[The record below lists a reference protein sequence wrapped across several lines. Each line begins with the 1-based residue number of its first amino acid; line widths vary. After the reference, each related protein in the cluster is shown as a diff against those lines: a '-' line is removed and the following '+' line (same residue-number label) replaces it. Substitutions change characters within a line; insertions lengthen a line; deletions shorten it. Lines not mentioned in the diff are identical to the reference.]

1 MSRTWLDR
9 NKYFPEF
16 IGGTFTRDDMSR
28 EREREWVDFCYEAY
42 EADGFKK
49 TFGDEYTG
57 DREYRGKRFTV
68 IGRVPEFG
76 RGANEEDGADLE
88 CLPMW
93 NIKFEDGTIIAAYP
107 EEICLSETPE
117 YRKKNAEAF
126 RDLDTKQ
133 LIDSLKLIKER
144 CKAAT
149 TCNCCPWNINNEFGL
164 LPTCAIGMPRF
175 WLLDESE
182 KQKFQ
187 KLNIPCVG

>member
-1 MSRTWLDR
+1 MSRTWFDR

-16 IGGTFTRDDMSR
+16 IGGTFTRDDMSC

-42 EADGFKK
+42 EADGFKE

-57 DREYRGKRFTV
+57 DREYRGKRFIV
-68 IGRVPEFG
+68 ISRVAEG
-76 RGANEEDGADLE
+76 EGGVDLE
-88 CLPMW
+88 SLPMW
-93 NIKFEDGTIIAAYP
+93 NIKFEDGTIIDAFP

-117 YRKKNAEAF
+117 YKKRNAKAF

-164 LPTCAIGMPRF
+164 PQTCAIDIPRH
-175 WLLDESE
+175 WLLDELE
-182 KQKFQ
+182 KQK
-187 KLNIPCVG
+187 V

>member
-1 MSRTWLDR
+1 MSRTWFDR

-57 DREYRGKRFTV
+57 DREYRGKRFTI
-68 IGRVPEFG
+68 IGRVPELG

-93 NIKFEDGTIIAAYP
+93 TIKFEDGTIIAAFP

-182 KQKFQ
+182 KQMFQ
-187 KLNIPCVG
+187 KLNVPCVG